1 MRRLAAM
8 IKKLEAAERRSQ
20 PEMIYVWE
28 GDPIP
33 EGNFRVVT
41 IRWGIVDPAPRD
53 RDKQDVSNR
62 CAVTID

>member
-20 PEMIYVWE
+20 PETIYVWQ

-33 EGNFRVVT
+33 EGNFNVVT
-41 IRWGIVDPAPRD
+41 IRRLTVDDPPPPHE
-53 RDKQDVSNR
+53 
-62 CAVTID
+62 